1 MSEGYLITN
10 CSMKNLT
17 QVEILVKS
25 IRFFDPTRPISIATH
40 ESDLKKYLLYID
52 REIQV
57 TDSVKIPTAFYFHCL
72 LSSPY
77 EKTIAFYPDQ
87 ILTNFNPDVWENL
100 RGMNS
105 IVLPKNR
112 YSFNKEKI
120 ENTSYHHGAI
130 EQKSFDEASNLNAIF
145 FNKSK
150 GCDYVFGLAIRI
162 ASQYNQNAFIDFFAD
177 KENHSMPSFPEY
189 LWPEWL
195 MSLMSKILNFKVTK
209 YDFIDCIDLSPR
221 ENSYVN
227 NNWSKKLWPE
237 FLSYWV
243 NDEGSIKIENYV
255 QLGLVKYSTSSWL
268 TDASLTNLRKKYI

>member
-1 MSEGYLITN
+1 
-10 CSMKNLT
+10 MKNLT

-52 REIQV
+52 KEIQV
-57 TDSVKIPTAFYFHCL
+57 TKSIKIPTAFYFHCL
-72 LSSPY
+72 LNSD
-77 EKTIAFYPDQ
+77 KTIAFYPDQ

-105 IVLPKNR
+105 VVIPKTR
-112 YSFNKEKI
+112 YSFNGEKI
-120 ENTSYHHGAI
+120 DNNSYYHGAV
-130 EQKSFDEASNLNAIF
+130 EEKSFGESSILNSIF

-162 ASQYNQNAFIDFFAD
+162 ASQYNQNEFIDFFSNKPDHA
-177 KENHSMPSFPEY
+177 MPSFPEY

-195 MSLMSKILNFKVTK
+195 MTLMSKILGFKITK
-209 YDFIDCIDLSPR
+209 YDFIHCIDLSSR

-227 NNWSKKLWPE
+227 NNWSKKQWPE
-237 FLSYWV
+237 FLSHWV

>member
-17 QVEILVKS
+17 QVELLVKS
-25 IRFFDPTRPISIATH
+25 IRFFDPHRPISIVTD
-40 ESDLKKYLLYID
+40 EKNLKKYLLYID
-52 REIQV
+52 HEIFIENE
-57 TDSVKIPTAFYFHCL
+57 SKIETAFYFHSL
-72 LSSPY
+72 LNSPY
-77 EKTIAFYPDQ
+77 DKTIAFYPDQ

-112 YSFNKEKI
+112 YSFNKEI
-120 ENTSYHHGAI
+120 INSELYHHSSI
-130 EQKSFDEASNLNAIF
+130 EEKGFNDSSILNAIF

-150 GCDYVFGLAIRI
+150 GCDYVFGLAVMI
-162 ASQYNQNAFIDFFAD
+162 ASQYDQNEFIEFVSTM
-177 KENHSMPSFPEY
+177 EVNSMPPMPEY

-195 MSLMSKILNFKVTK
+195 MTFMARTLNFKITK
-209 YDFIDCIDLSPR
+209 FDFVECVDLSVR

-227 NNWSKKLWPE
+227 DNWSKKAWPE

-243 NDEGSIKIENYV
+243 NDHGSIKIENYV
-255 QLGLVKYSTSSWL
+255 QLGLIRYNTSSWL
-268 TDASLTNLRKKYI
+268 TEITLDNLRKKYI